1 MSQHKNIKILDYNES
16 RDNGVAVG
24 SLVIFGKLLQTHNHV
39 SILFFT
45 QWMLFPTSK
54 QQYKSSTE
62 GNTFVRIITIN
73 PVALIVSGGLLAWL
87 YVRSEV
93 QTCIWLS

>member
-1 MSQHKNIKILDYNES
+1 MNRVIMEWQWDQTD
-16 RDNGVAVG
+16 RM
-24 SLVIFGKLLQTHNHV
+24 VIFGKLLQTHNHV